1 MIPNKNNN
9 DNYSKQKKKKTV
21 PVGNIRGFSDFNN
34 DNNNS
39 DDDNDFNNNDD
50 DERNEY
56 FTGGE
61 RSGMMVQDPNKI
73 RRSNNNNRGI
83 ESVGGLFEQALA
95 AGADMGRPEDLMRTN
110 NNNNNSNG
118 SRMPFS
124 GTSHVLGDNDTK
136 NIDDNNGNGTNDD
149 NDDNGPIVHTIT
161 FYRNGFTVNN
171 NNTLRSMSDPNNA
184 SFLQSIAKGE
194 CPKELEHNHNNGTIS
209 NAMRPVHVNLVR
221 RDEDY
226 VEPEKPKY
234 VAFSGSG
241 RTLGSTSNDNNDN
254 TTNSSKN
261 INENCGSGS
270 NNNSG
275 GLVVDESL
283 PTTSVQIRLSDGT
296 RMIARFN
303 QEIHTVGDIRN
314 FIIR

>member
-1 MIPNKNNN
+1 
-9 DNYSKQKKKKTV
+9 
-21 PVGNIRGFSDFNN
+21 
-34 DNNNS
+34 
-39 DDDNDFNNNDD
+39 
-50 DERNEY
+50 
-56 FTGGE
+56 
-61 RSGMMVQDPNKI
+61 
-73 RRSNNNNRGI
+73 
-83 ESVGGLFEQALA
+83 
-95 AGADMGRPEDLMRTN
+95 
-110 NNNNNSNG
+110 
-118 SRMPFS
+118 
-124 GTSHVLGDNDTK
+124 
-136 NIDDNNGNGTNDD
+136 
-149 NDDNGPIVHTIT
+149 
-161 FYRNGFTVNN
+161 
-171 NNTLRSMSDPNNA
+171 
-184 SFLQSIAKGE
+184 
-194 CPKELEHNHNNGTIS
+194 
-209 NAMRPVHVNLVR
+209 MRPVHVNLVR

-283 PTTSVQIRLSDGT
+283 PTTSIQIRLSDGT